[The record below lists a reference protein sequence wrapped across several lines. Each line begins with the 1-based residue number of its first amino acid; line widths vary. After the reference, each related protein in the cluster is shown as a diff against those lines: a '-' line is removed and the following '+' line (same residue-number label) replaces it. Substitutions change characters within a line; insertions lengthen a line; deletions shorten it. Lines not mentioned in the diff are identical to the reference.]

1 MSETIATGFSL
12 VQVTTKNTAP
22 RYPYGKAEC
31 HDNENHEK
39 HGAISAVLPD
49 GTSYAWNLARY
60 IWVGSKM
67 LEFYED
73 TSFSRLNLNG
83 ISR

>member
-49 GTSYAWNLARY
+49 GTSYAWNLARFQNST
-60 IWVGSKM
+60 II
-67 LEFYED
+67 LF
-73 TSFSRLNLNG
+73 
-83 ISR
+83 